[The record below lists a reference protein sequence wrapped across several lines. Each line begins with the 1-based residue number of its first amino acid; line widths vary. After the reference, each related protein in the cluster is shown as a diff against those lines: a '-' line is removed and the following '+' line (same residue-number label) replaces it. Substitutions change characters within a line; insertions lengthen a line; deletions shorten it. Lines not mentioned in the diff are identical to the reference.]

1 MSITPTLR
9 IFADLCLFRQRT
21 ENVPTSNNLL
31 LSTAVALVLFCVLSD
46 SHLYNSSY
54 SLPAKAFAYSLWA
67 MLLGTVLLVILKSNG
82 VAERWRQTATAI
94 FGTLALTK
102 LIRWP
107 LASGV
112 RQDKQYIEEMARE
125 LVAAINA
132 GIVDYPTPAIQLS
145 IAYYVTWAI
154 VIWALCIQSSILR
167 HAIEVP
173 LWIAFT
179 IVIGY
184 SVVVFPVWIVI
195 LNILM

>member
-31 LSTAVALVLFCVLSD
+31 LGTAVALVLFCILSD

-54 SLPAKAFAYSLWA
+54 SFPEKAFAYSLWT

-82 VAERWRQTATAI
+82 VAERWRQTTTAI

-125 LVAAINA
+125 LVEAINT
-132 GIVDYPTPAIQLS
+132 GIVDYPTPVIQLS
-145 IAYYVTWAI
+145 IAYYMTWAI

-179 IVIGY
+179 IVLGY
-184 SVVVFPVWIVI
+184 SVIVFPAWIVI
-195 LNILM
+195 LNVLM

>member
-31 LSTAVALVLFCVLSD
+31 LGAAVALVLFCILSD

-54 SLPAKAFAYSLWA
+54 SFPEKAFAYSLWT

-82 VAERWRQTATAI
+82 VGERWRQTTTAI

-125 LVAAINA
+125 LVEAINA
-132 GIVDYPTPAIQLS
+132 GIADYPTPVIQLS
-145 IAYYVTWAI
+145 IPYYMTWAI

-179 IVIGY
+179 IVLGY
-184 SVVVFPVWIVI
+184 SVIVFPAWIVI
-195 LNILM
+195 LNVLM